1 MLVIRPITEA
11 DFPALF
17 RCAEESGHGFTSL
30 PVNEE
35 LLQGK
40 IRHSIESFAREVST
54 PGTEGYLMVAEDTE
68 TGEVV
73 GTTGIEAAVGLD
85 SPFYSYQISKVV
97 HASRKLGVHNAVEV
111 LTFGNHYTG
120 STEVCTLFLR
130 PEWREGLNGRL
141 LSKCRFLMMGE
152 HPQRFA
158 KTVFAEMRGVSD
170 EEGHS
175 PFWEWLK
182 EHFFSI
188 EFIHADYLVGVGQKG
203 FIADLMPRLPI
214 YVNLLSKEAQEVIG
228 QVHEKTR
235 PALRLLEKEG
245 FSNRGY
251 VAIFDA
257 GPTVEC
263 DLVNITSVRQAF
275 HGIVEVGEHTSS
287 NDYLISNTEFRN
299 FRAVAGKVAVD
310 TELNRARISPQLA
323 EALQVSD
330 GDTIRLIAQ

>member
-1 MLVIRPITEA
+1 MLVIRPINEN
-11 DFPALF
+11 DFPALM

-35 LLQGK
+35 LLRKK
-40 IRHSIESFAREVST
+40 IQHSVESFSKAVT
-54 PGTEGYLMVAEDTE
+54 IPNTEGYLMVAEDLE

-73 GTTGIEAAVGLD
+73 GTTGIEAAIGLD
-85 SPFYSYQISKVV
+85 APFYSYHISKVV
-97 HASRKLGVHNAVEV
+97 HASRKLGVHNVVEL
-111 LTFGNHYTG
+111 LTFGNNYTG
-120 STEVCTLFLR
+120 CSEVCTLFLR
-130 PEWREGLNGRL
+130 PEWRKGANGRL

-152 HPQRFA
+152 HPQRFS

-175 PFWEWLK
+175 PFWEWLR

-188 EFIHADYLVGVGQKG
+188 EFTHADYLVGVGQKG
-203 FIADLMPRLPI
+203 FIADLMPKLPI
-214 YVNLLSKEAQEVIG
+214 YVNLLSKEAQEVVG

-257 GPTVEC
+257 GPTIEC
-263 DLVNITSVRQAF
+263 DLVNIKSVYNAF
-275 HGIVEVGEHTSS
+275 HCSVEVGEHACQ
-287 NDYLISNTEFRN
+287 DEYLICNTEFRN

-310 TELNRARISPQLA
+310 ADRKCARISSEMA
-323 EALQVSD
+323 DALQVSD
-330 GDTIRLIAQ
+330 GDKIRLVTP